1 MTQGLPQRLPLSE
14 GQGLPQRMGIPYYP
28 YPSLLPTPVPNFAPS
43 IGNSPVGARAATEPS
58 DTHQPHATAPSW
70 MRADR

>member
-1 MTQGLPQRLPLSE
+1 MTQGLPQQMPLSE

-28 YPSLLPTPVPNFAPS
+28 YLSLLPTPVPISSPS
-43 IGNSPVGARAATEPS
+43 IGNSPVGARAASEPS
-58 DTHQPHATAPSW
+58 AAHQPHATASAW